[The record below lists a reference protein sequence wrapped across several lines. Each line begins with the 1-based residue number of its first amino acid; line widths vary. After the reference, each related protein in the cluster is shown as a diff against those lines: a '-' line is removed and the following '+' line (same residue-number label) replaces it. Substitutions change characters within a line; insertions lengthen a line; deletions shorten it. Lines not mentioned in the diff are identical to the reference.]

1 MSVQRRPKK
10 GKPKGGGK
18 PRWLVRYRDPSG
30 RERAK
35 SFTYA
40 EYAQPEKAAKAYDEE
55 QSRLL
60 RRREWVDDSN
70 APTLAELWPLWEA
83 AATSPGTK
91 AVRVTVGKNLGD
103 LATTK
108 ITELRPSQLRTW
120 RALLREGRPWKPG
133 CDGLA
138 KNTRTSWWN
147 QVSGCLNMAVDDGLM
162 LTNPCSRVRAS
173 EDTEPV
179 DPRTLPTIEQIRQAV
194 THADKTGRDTL
205 ATMILV
211 GVSTG
216 LRPSEVAGLHW
227 HHIDRGARVLSVEKR
242 TRAVSKGKTDLGP
255 LKNTSARR
263 TVPVPPRVMSR
274 LLEHRLRHPARDDQP
289 IFTRPSGGM
298 WSSDDIASS
307 MRALTDKQWTFHALR
322 HVYASSLIRQGRGVK
337 AVQKML
343 GHKNASTTLDTYTHM
358 WPDEDDLVRDAA
370 DDLMRAVCGQSAES
384 ASDGDAK
391 SGRRSV

>member
-1 MSVQRRPKK
+1 MSVQRRPKT
-10 GKPKGGGK
+10 GRPKGGGK
-18 PRWLVRYRDPSG
+18 PKWIVRYRSPSS
-30 RERAK
+30 REHSKTFPTRAE
-35 SFTYA
+35 A
-40 EYAQPEKAAKAYDEE
+40 VAYDEE

-60 RRREWVDDSN
+60 RRREWVDDSH
-70 APTLAELWPLWEA
+70 APTLAELWPQWEA

-120 RALLREGRPWKPG
+120 RTQLREGRPWKSG

-138 KNTRTSWWN
+138 RNTRTSWWN

-162 LTNPCSRVRAS
+162 LTNPCRRVRS
-173 EDTEPV
+173 GEETEPV
-179 DPRTLPTIEQIRQAV
+179 DPRSLPSIEQIRQAV
-194 THADKTGRDTL
+194 TLADTTGRDTL
-205 ATMILV
+205 ATMILI
-211 GVSTG
+211 GVATG

-227 HHIDRGARVLSVEKR
+227 HHIDRQARVLLVERR
-242 TRAVSKGKTDLGP
+242 TRAVTRGETDLGP

-289 IFTRPSGGM
+289 IFTRPSGGL
-298 WSSDDIASS
+298 WSSDDIASA
-307 MRALTDKQWTFHALR
+307 MRALTGKQWTFHALR

-337 AVQKML
+337 AVQQML

-370 DDLMRAVCGQSAES
+370 NDLVRDVCGMDGGSVDGGDAES
-384 ASDGDAK
+384 GLQP
-391 SGRRSV
+391 R